1 MSKYENILN
10 KLNVPKEIIDKTKR
24 YIRPKIQ
31 NRVKNN
37 VVLKDNYNFMQ
48 DLLELPKNKEGYKYL
63 VVLCDIA
70 NNAFDIEP
78 IKSKTPKSVLDAT
91 LEMFKRKYI
100 SKPYASIRTDGGNE
114 FKGVYSKWMYD
125 NNILHKVGVKNTQL
139 ANVER
144 LNGELAYLFNEYMN
158 AKEKET
164 GKVYREWTDVI
175 DIVRHDLNKLRKI
188 DLSKISY
195 FDQPIFNAQEPPK
208 YKIGDLV
215 YYKLQEPE
223 NILGTKQ
230 NTSNFRMGD
239 VRWSL
244 VARKIVKVIFMND
257 KPYYRYIL
265 SEMPNVSFSEYEL
278 KPAKETEETYKLK
291 KIIGK
296 KTEKRKI
303 YYLCWWKGYKKAES
317 TWEPKTEL
325 IKDGLKDEIDEYEKS
340 IHNLNQK

>member
-10 KLNVPKEIIDKTKR
+10 KLNVSKEIVDKTKR

-37 VVLKDNYNFMQ
+37 VVLQDNYNFMQ
-48 DLLELPKNKEGYKYL
+48 DLLELPKNKDGYKYL

-78 IKSKTPKSVLDAT
+78 IKFKTPKSVLDAT

-114 FKGVYSKWMYD
+114 FKGVYSKWLYD
-125 NNILHKVGVKNTQL
+125 NNILHKIGVKNTQL

-158 AKEKET
+158 AKEKAT

-195 FDQPIFNAQEPPK
+195 FDQPIFNALKPPT
-208 YKIGDLV
+208 YKVNDFV

-223 NILGTKQ
+223 NALGNKQ
-230 NTSNFRMGD
+230 ETPNFRAGD
-239 VRWSL
+239 FRWSNI
-244 VARKIVKVIFMND
+244 AKKIVQVIFMND
-257 KPYYRYIL
+257 EPYYRYIL
-265 SEMPNVSFSEYEL
+265 SEMPNVSFSEHEL
-278 KPAKETEETYKLK
+278 RKAVETEETYKLK

-303 YYLCWWKGYKKAES
+303 YYLCWWKNYKKAES

-325 IKDGLKDEIDEYEKS
+325 IKDGLKDEIDEYEES
-340 IHNLNQK
+340 IKK

>member
-10 KLNVPKEIIDKTKR
+10 KLNVSKEIVDKTKR

-37 VVLKDNYNFMQ
+37 VVLQDNYNFMQ

-78 IKSKTPKSVLDAT
+78 IKFKTPKSVLDAT

-114 FKGVYSKWMYD
+114 FKGVYSKWLYD
-125 NNILHKVGVKNTQL
+125 NNILHKIGVKNTQL

-158 AKEKET
+158 AKEKAT

-175 DIVRHDLNKLRKI
+175 DVVRHDLNKLRKI

-195 FDQPIFNAQEPPK
+195 FDQPIFNALKPPT
-208 YKIGDLV
+208 YKVNDFV

-223 NILGTKQ
+223 NALGNKQ
-230 NTSNFRMGD
+230 ETTNFRAGD
-239 VRWSL
+239 FRWSNI
-244 VARKIVKVIFMND
+244 AKKIVQVIFMND
-257 KPYYRYIL
+257 EPYYRYIL
-265 SEMPNVSFSEYEL
+265 SEMPNVSFSEHEL
-278 KPAKETEETYKLK
+278 RKAVETEETYKLK

-303 YYLCWWKGYKKAES
+303 YYLCWWKNYKKAES

-325 IKDGLKDEIDEYEKS
+325 IKDGLKDEIDEYEES
-340 IHNLNQK
+340 IKK

>member
-10 KLNVPKEIIDKTKR
+10 KLNVSKEIVDKTKR

-37 VVLKDNYNFMQ
+37 VVLQDNYNFMQ

-78 IKSKTPKSVLDAT
+78 IKFKTPKSVLDAT

-114 FKGVYSKWMYD
+114 FKGVYSKWLYD
-125 NNILHKVGVKNTQL
+125 NNILHKIGVKNTQL

-158 AKEKET
+158 AKEKAT

-175 DIVRHDLNKLRKI
+175 DVVRHDLNKLRKI

-195 FDQPIFNAQEPPK
+195 FDQPIFNALKPPT
-208 YKIGDLV
+208 YKVNDFV

-223 NILGTKQ
+223 NALGNKQ
-230 NTSNFRMGD
+230 ETPNFRAGD
-239 VRWSL
+239 FRWSNI
-244 VARKIVKVIFMND
+244 AKKIVQVIFMND
-257 KPYYRYIL
+257 EPYYRYIL
-265 SEMPNVSFSEYEL
+265 SEMPNVSFSEHEL
-278 KPAKETEETYKLK
+278 RKAVETEETYKLK

-303 YYLCWWKGYKKAES
+303 YYLCWWKNYKKAES

-325 IKDGLKDEIDEYEKS
+325 IKDGLKDEIDEYEES
-340 IHNLNQK
+340 IKK